1 MFNNVFKSVW
11 KKGFWGVCVALWGLL
26 LVSTPARAAI
36 TVAPDVGQN
45 VNLASVNGEN
55 VTLADVF
62 RVLQQSGKSDL
73 LKRALK
79 SAVIEKLYLQEAARL
94 GLHAADISAS
104 EIDAMLKDRV
114 EMVEKQLG
122 QKAAETLHNLLQD
135 PANNTKVRDDTVR
148 QLLVKKVFEKRRD
161 EAAQVAAPTADEIDR
176 FVQDFGKETVAIR
189 IRRILLPSKSAALS
203 VKKRVKSGASFAE
216 IAKKESQD
224 EQTRAKGGD
233 EGWQT
238 PSEMGQVYAMYLE
251 KLKEGEVSEPIRA
264 QDDKWLVVQL
274 SDRKLARDDMPRL
287 IAMAKEAV
295 RGQKALQSI
304 GEWTKQITRQA
315 AINVLFAPM
324 MFSLEET
331 P

>member
-1 MFNNVFKSVW
+1 MFKRVF
-11 KKGFWGVCVALWGLL
+11 KKGFWGICVVLWGLC
-26 LVSTPARAAI
+26 VAQSPARAAI
-36 TVAPDVGQN
+36 TLGSDVGQN

-79 SAVIEKLYLQEAARL
+79 SAVIEKLYLQEAARM
-94 GLHAADISAS
+94 GLHPGDVSSS
-104 EIDAMLKDRV
+104 EVDAMLKDRV
-114 EMVEKQLG
+114 DMVEKQLG
-122 QKAAETLHNLLQD
+122 QKAAETLHKLLLD
-135 PANNTKVRDDTVR
+135 PLNNAKVRDDTVR

-189 IRRILLPSKSAALS
+189 IRRILLPSKSAAAS
-203 VKKRVKSGASFAE
+203 VKKRVRQGASFAE

-238 PSEMGQVYAMYLE
+238 PSEMGPVYSMYLE
-251 KLKEGEVSEPIRA
+251 KLKEGEVSDPIKA
-264 QDDKWLVVQL
+264 QDGKWLAVQL

-304 GEWTKQITRQA
+304 GEWTKQLTQQA
-315 AINVLFAPM
+315 AINILFAPM